1 MMPQTDAGLT
11 RRDALK
17 ATGGL
22 AVASTLAGIG
32 LSGLYAGESNVINIA
47 LVGCGG
53 RGTGAAGNALSTKQ
67 GPVKLVAM
75 ADVYK
80 DRLTGSYNGLS
91 RKYKDKV
98 DVPEA
103 RKFIGFDGYKHAMDS
118 LQKGDVVILGT
129 PPAFRWPMFTY
140 AIEKGLNVFME
151 KPVAVDGPTARKM
164 FDLAEKSEQKG
175 LKVGVGLMCRHCEVR
190 GDMVKR
196 VRDGAIGDITL
207 LRAYRLGG
215 PTGNLPV
222 PKKPEKINEL
232 EYQIRHFH
240 GFLWAS
246 GGSYSDFLIHN
257 IDECCW
263 FKGDWPVKAQSIAGR
278 QYRFDPENPK
288 VEWVDQNL
296 DTYATEFTFADG
308 AKLFMEGRT
317 IKGCHQEFA
326 SYCHGTKGS
335 GVISESG
342 HTPCNA
348 RLFKTQSL
356 AETDVTWK
364 GPGPENERDPYLL
377 EWEDLM
383 TAIRQDKPYNEAR
396 RGTEASLAASMGRMS
411 AHTGQVITRD
421 KILNCEHEF
430 APNVEKLV
438 VGGESP
444 LKADKDGHYP
454 CPEPGVKTKREY

>member
-17 ATGGL
+17 AGGGL

-32 LSGLYAGESNVINIA
+32 LSGLHAGESNVINVA

-53 RGTGAAGNALSTKQ
+53 RGTGAASNALSSKQ

-75 ADVYK
+75 ADAFK
-80 DRLTGSYNGLS
+80 DRLTTSYNGLS
-91 RKYKDKV
+91 KKYKEMV

-103 RKFIGFDGYKHAMDS
+103 RKFVGFDAYKHAMDA
-118 LQKGDVVILGT
+118 LQKGDVVILAT
-129 PPAFRWPMFTY
+129 PPVFRWPMFTY

-175 LKVGVGLMCRHCEVR
+175 LKVGVGLMCRHCEAR
-190 GDMVKR
+190 GEMWKKI
-196 VRDGAIGDITL
+196 RDGAIGEITL
-207 LRAYRLGG
+207 LRAYRLAG
-215 PTGNLPV
+215 PTGNMPV
-222 PKKPEKINEL
+222 PKKPQDKNEL
-232 EYQIRHFH
+232 EYQIRRFH
-240 GFLWAS
+240 GFLWLS
-246 GGSYSDFLIHN
+246 GGAYSDFLIHN

-263 FKGDWPVKAQSIAGR
+263 MKDAWPVSAKSNGGR
-278 QYRFDPENPK
+278 HYRADPEDPK
-288 VEWVDQNL
+288 IEWVDQNF
-296 DTYATEFTFADG
+296 DTYTTEFTFPDG
-308 AKLFMEGRT
+308 TKLFMEGRT

-326 SYCHGTKGS
+326 SYCHGTNGS
-335 GVISESG
+335 AVISESG
-342 HTPCNA
+342 HAPSHC
-348 RLFKTQSL
+348 RLFKSQKMVDSEL
-356 AETDVTWK
+356 IWK
-364 GPGPENERDPYLL
+364 CMEDEPDPYQL

-383 TAIRQDKPYNEAR
+383 RAIRQDRPYNEAR
-396 RGTEASLAASMGRMS
+396 RGTEASLVASMGRMA

-421 KILNCEHEF
+421 KMLNCEHEF

-438 VGGESP
+438 VGGEAP
-444 LKADKDGHYP
+444 LKADSDGRYP